1 MESSQS
7 WASAFSCLASRLVQG
22 TFVRLFFAQGEANGC
37 HRTNFWVLVNEVF
50 PNEVRAGANSFIN
63 MLQWLLNV
71 ALALA
76 FPPLVDAIGVSN
88 TFWIFAGIGVLC
100 LIYIVISLHE
110 SKGSELGKT
119 DVGGLRK
126 KDPTKTSDLENPNPD
141 SKSVDTPAPQA
152 A

>member
-1 MESSQS
+1 M
-7 WASAFSCLASRLVQG
+7 
-22 TFVRLFFAQGEANGC
+22 
-37 HRTNFWVLVNEVF
+37 LVNEVF

-100 LIYIVISLHE
+100 LIYIVISVNE

-119 DVGGLRK
+119 DVGGLHK
-126 KDPTKTSDLENPNPD
+126 KDGKAVHTDVENPEV
-141 SKSVDTPAPQA
+141 KAVDTPAPQA

>member
-1 MESSQS
+1 
-7 WASAFSCLASRLVQG
+7 
-22 TFVRLFFAQGEANGC
+22 
-37 HRTNFWVLVNEVF
+37 
-50 PNEVRAGANSFIN
+50 VRAGANSFIN

-100 LIYIVISLHE
+100 LIYIVISVNE

-119 DVGGLRK
+119 DVSSLHK
-126 KDPTKTSDLENPNPD
+126 KDQAKTHNDIETPN
-141 SKSVDTPAPQA
+141 SEVNSVDNPAPQA